1 MKEVGDELA
10 SDNDTDTTDIY
21 KDLDIPAVSDDED
34 ILELDASSK
43 VKSAEKPTGNG
54 VESSEKEKSSER
66 ENGKDKIE
74 NSKLANTEDDDV
86 ITVEDSTE
94 ISVPDKVS

>member
-1 MKEVGDELA
+1 MDEGGDKLA
-10 SDNDTDTTDIY
+10 SDNDTNDIY
-21 KDLDIPAVSDDED
+21 KDLDIPVDSDDED
-34 ILELDASSK
+34 ILELE
-43 VKSAEKPTGNG
+43 VESAEKPRGNG
-54 VESSEKEKSSER
+54 VESSEKEKSPER

-74 NSKLANTEDDDV
+74 NSELANTEEDDV